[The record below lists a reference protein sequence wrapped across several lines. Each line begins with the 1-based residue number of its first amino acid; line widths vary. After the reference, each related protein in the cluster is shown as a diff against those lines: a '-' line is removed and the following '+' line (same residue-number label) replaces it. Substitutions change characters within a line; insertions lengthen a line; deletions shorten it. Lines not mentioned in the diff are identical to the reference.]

1 MSMTKEQ
8 LKQKACEA
16 IDQNREKI
24 VALGRSIFSEPELGY
39 KEFKTADKVKKVF
52 DELGYAYQDGVAITG
67 IGRPPQGPQIQY
79 PGGGHG

>member
-39 KEFKTADKVKKVF
+39 KEFKTC
-52 DELGYAYQDGVAITG
+52 LLYTSGY
-67 IGRPPQGPQIQY
+67 R
-79 PGGGHG
+79 